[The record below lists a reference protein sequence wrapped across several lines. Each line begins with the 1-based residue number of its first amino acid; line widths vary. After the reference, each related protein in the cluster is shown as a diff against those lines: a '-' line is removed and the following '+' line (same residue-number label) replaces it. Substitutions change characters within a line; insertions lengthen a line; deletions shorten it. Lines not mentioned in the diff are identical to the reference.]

1 MTIAYS
7 YIRFSHPDQRRGN
20 SLRRQL
26 NRSRAFA
33 SRYGLDLDDSIRD
46 FARSAFHNRHTVT
59 GNLGNFLALVRE
71 GRIAAGSYLL
81 IESFD
86 RLSRDEFWP
95 AFDLIR
101 DILRARIIIVTLPD
115 DDEEHEYSYD
125 GTNRNPALI
134 NEIIHDL
141 TRSHRESKLK
151 SVRCADACETQRAD
165 ARAGIAKIPGRCPAW
180 LQPVRGTIIVDGSEK
195 AATIAFKEKAEVVEV
210 VRLIFSLALS
220 GMGVRSIAARLNRK
234 GKPKFGRTGWHH
246 RTVAVL
252 LHNREVMGFK
262 QPRRMVDGVS
272 VPDGDEIPHHFP
284 EIINADTY
292 YAVQGA
298 IKSRN
303 VGAAGRPG
311 KTLPNLLRGIA
322 RCARCG
328 GALHYIGIPGKS
340 PSRRYL
346 ICSNA
351 KRDLCPSRTHYLYD
365 RLEQELL
372 TILPLFDFSRLLAQ
386 PNPDIHHGASLAAQ
400 IAEKSEQLTSLAR
413 RKISPEAEVVMDE
426 LTDEL
431 VGLRAQLAEFT
442 LTARIAEVQASRDQF
457 AEFVEMVGQMQ
468 RDEMSDDDRY
478 IFRAKLAQALRRIV
492 AEIVADGKK
501 LKVKLRSG
509 GIFKIEMNFYN
520 EIFSDMTVELS
531 GPFSHNAIER
541 MPESIRGHVILK
553 QQEGDH
559 IQVTWLIRL
568 PRQELIDDPEMIGR
582 FEAFLPPPEPILR
595 TA

>member
-20 SLRRQL
+20 SLHRQL
-26 NRSRAFA
+26 SRSRAFA
-33 SRYGLDLDDSIRD
+33 SMRGLDLDDSIRD
-46 FARSAFHNRHTVT
+46 SARSAFHNRHTVT
-59 GNLGNFLALVRE
+59 GNLGGFLALVRG
-71 GRIAAGSYLL
+71 GRIAVGSYLL

-115 DDEEHEYSYD
+115 NEEQHEYSYE

-151 SVRCADACETQRAD
+151 SVRCAEACATQRAD
-165 ARAGIAKIPGRCPAW
+165 ARAGLAKIPGRCPAW
-180 LQPVRGTIIVDGSEK
+180 LQPIRGTIMVDGREK
-195 AATIAFKEKAEVVEV
+195 AATVAFKEKAEFVQV

-220 GMGVRSIAARLNRK
+220 GMGVRSIAARLNRDRR
-234 GKPKFGRTGWHH
+234 PKFGRTGWHH

-272 VPDGDEIPHHFP
+272 VKDGDEIADHFP
-284 EIINADTY
+284 EIINRDTF

-298 IKSRN
+298 IKGRN
-303 VGAAGRPG
+303 VGASGRHG

-322 RCARCG
+322 RCVRCR
-328 GALHYIGIPGKS
+328 GALHYVGIPGKA

-346 ICSNA
+346 ICSNG
-351 KRDLCPSRTHYLYD
+351 KRDLCENHKHYLYD

-372 TILPLFDFSRLLAQ
+372 TIFPLFDFSRLLVQ
-386 PNPDIHHGASLAAQ
+386 PNPDIHHREALAAQ
-400 IAEKSEQLTSLAR
+400 ISEKSEQLTALAR
-413 RKISPEAEVVMDE
+413 RKISQEVEAVIDG

-431 VGLRAQLAEFT
+431 AALRAQLAEFT
-442 LTARIAEVQASRDQF
+442 LTASIAEIQAGRDHH
-457 AEFVEMVGQMQ
+457 AEFLTLVAKL
-468 RDEMSDDDRY
+468 DEPKMPDDDRY
-478 IFRAKLAQALRRIV
+478 LLRSRLADEFRRIIEV
-492 AEIVADGKK
+492 VEADENTLTIK
-501 LKVKLRSG
+501 LKPAPHQRV
-509 GIFKIEMNFYN
+509 EMRLVNQV
-520 EIFSDMTVELS
+520 VETLTIWS
-531 GPFSHNAIER
+531 RENTHPDYPQNPMQPLWSLTR
-541 MPESIRGHVILK
+541 DQL
-553 QQEGDH
+553 
-559 IQVTWLIRL
+559 L
-568 PRQELIDDPEMIGR
+568 DPENEFIGLFGQFVGER
-582 FEAFLPPPEPILR
+582 A
-595 TA
+595 A

>member
-33 SRYGLDLDDSIRD
+33 TTRGLDLDDSIRD

-59 GNLGNFLALVRE
+59 GNLGGFLALVRE
-71 GRIAAGSYLL
+71 GKIAAGSYLL

-141 TRSHRESKLK
+141 SRSHRESKMK
-151 SVRCADACETQRAD
+151 SARCGDACETQRAD
-165 ARAGIAKIPGRCPAW
+165 ARAGLAKIPGRCPAW
-180 LQPVRGTIIVDGSEK
+180 LEPIRGTIIVDGREK
-195 AATIAFKEKAEVVEV
+195 AATIAFKEKAELVEV

-220 GMGVRSIAARLNRK
+220 DMGVRSIAARLNRE
-234 GKPKFGRTGWHH
+234 GRPKFGRTGWHH

-272 VPDGDEIPHHFP
+272 VPDGDEIPDHFA
-284 EIINADTY
+284 EIIDPDTF

-298 IKSRN
+298 IKGRN
-303 VGAAGRPG
+303 VGASGRHG

-322 RCARCG
+322 RCVRCG
-328 GALHYIGIPGKS
+328 GALHYVGIPGKS

-346 ICSNA
+346 ICSNG
-351 KRDLCPSRTHYLYD
+351 KRDLCENHKHYLYD
-365 RLEQELL
+365 PLERELL
-372 TILPLFDFSRLLAQ
+372 TILPLFDCSRLLAQ
-386 PNPDIHHGASLAAQ
+386 PTPDTHRGPALAAQ
-400 IAEKSEQLTSLAR
+400 IAEKSEQLTALAR
-413 RKISPEAEVVMDE
+413 RKITPETEVVMDE

-431 VGLRAQLAEFT
+431 AALRAQLAEFT

-457 AEFVEMVGQMQ
+457 AEFVEMVGQMR

-478 IFRAKLAQALRRIV
+478 ILRAKLAQGLRRIV
-492 AEIVADGKK
+492 AEIVADGEKINI
-501 LKVKLRSG
+501 KLRSG
-509 GIFKIEMNFYN
+509 GIFKIELNFN
-520 EIFSDMTVELS
+520 NQTFCDMTVEFS
-531 GPFSHNAIER
+531 APFGQKAKDR
-541 MPESIRGHVILK
+541 MPDSIKGHVLSERR
-553 QQEGDH
+553 EGDYT
-559 IQVTWLIRL
+559 QVTWLFRL
-568 PRQELIDDPEMIGR
+568 PRQELIDNPDMIGK
-582 FEAFLPPPEPILR
+582 FEAFLPRSEPILML
-595 TA
+595 